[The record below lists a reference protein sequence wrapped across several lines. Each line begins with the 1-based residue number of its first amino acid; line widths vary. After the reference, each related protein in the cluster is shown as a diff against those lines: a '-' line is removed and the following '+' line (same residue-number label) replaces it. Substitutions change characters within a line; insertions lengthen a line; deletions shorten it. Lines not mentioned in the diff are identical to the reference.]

1 ILRLTKSRILVL
13 SYTNHALDQFLG
25 DLMDV
30 GVSSDEI
37 VRLGSKCTEAT
48 KSTLLREYDGQKR
61 YWLTME
67 EKNILNGL
75 RAEET
80 ALNTELQEYS
90 KKLAGRD
97 IHPSDILEYL
107 EFSDL
112 YTSAWSAFQVPDD
125 DGFQTVDSQGKV
137 IEPDIIY
144 QFWLRAGNA
153 SDMGSLEVSLEENA
167 RTIWSLSRE
176 SRTQLHDQWSQ
187 KVREE
192 QIVNF
197 VDLNKRMSDIKT
209 RVKSILDE
217 RGRRVLK
224 DKRII
229 GCTTTA
235 AAMYQ
240 SIIET
245 ASPDVILV
253 EEAGEILEAHIITAM
268 SASVKQLILIGDH
281 KQLRPK
287 INNYS
292 LTKEKGEGYDLNVS
306 LFERLVTQGRF
317 FTALEEQ
324 HRSHSDISQYPRML
338 AYPELKDVP
347 STLERDPIRG

>member
-1 ILRLTKSRILVL
+1 KNFMKHDSFGALCCDDTIIAFGSLVRDVDKLLKSPPVVGLRLTDDLGLKSALTAFESTLKHQLKFLIVDTATFAYEPILKRLKTIADLPLEAQLIDADQPSLDSPKSNQLDALLDQFRAAFVAGLKIKIPSSLRLKKDIYLQDAQLNSFIHGLSSDLALIQGPPGTGKSFLGALILLAILRLTKSRILVL

-80 ALNTELQEYS
+80 ALNTELQGYS

-153 SDMGSLEVSLEENA
+153 SDMGSLEVSL
-167 RTIWSLSRE
+167 
-176 SRTQLHDQWSQ
+176 
-187 KVREE
+187 
-192 QIVNF
+192 
-197 VDLNKRMSDIKT
+197 
-209 RVKSILDE
+209 
-217 RGRRVLK
+217 
-224 DKRII
+224 
-229 GCTTTA
+229 
-235 AAMYQ
+235 
-240 SIIET
+240 
-245 ASPDVILV
+245 
-253 EEAGEILEAHIITAM
+253 
-268 SASVKQLILIGDH
+268 
-281 KQLRPK
+281 
-287 INNYS
+287 
-292 LTKEKGEGYDLNVS
+292 
-306 LFERLVTQGRF
+306 
-317 FTALEEQ
+317 
-324 HRSHSDISQYPRML
+324 
-338 AYPELKDVP
+338 
-347 STLERDPIRG
+347 